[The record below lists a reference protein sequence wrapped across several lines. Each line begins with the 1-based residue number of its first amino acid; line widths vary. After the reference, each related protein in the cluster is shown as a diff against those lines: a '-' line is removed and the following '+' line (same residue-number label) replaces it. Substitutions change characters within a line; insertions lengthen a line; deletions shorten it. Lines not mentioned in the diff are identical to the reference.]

1 MVPSADGHFLFG
13 FGVPFILAW
22 PLGNITKNTV
32 GPLCLW
38 LHTPHAVSRTGGH
51 VYRACL
57 EYYDFC
63 CTLKRLNS
71 LRIESRDMAKLV
83 KIIWLKSQG
92 LSLSVDRELEVP

>member
-1 MVPSADGHFLFG
+1 M
-13 FGVPFILAW
+13 
-22 PLGNITKNTV
+22 
-32 GPLCLW
+32 
-38 LHTPHAVSRTGGH
+38 
-51 VYRACL
+51 YRACL